1 MVEILL
7 NHKQWNRQSG
17 GKIKKKEEEAK
28 WTVEMYV
35 ALLWV
40 HSLYLPKPTTS
51 FLGMEPMSG
60 NNRRL
65 VADEPVEFEK

>member
-17 GKIKKKEEEAK
+17 GKIKKKEEAK

-40 HSLYLPKPTTS
+40 HSLYLPKHTTS